1 MLSAAS
7 CFSDADRKRINECVG
22 AAELK
27 TSAEIVPVVAT
38 SSGRYDRA
46 EDLVGLLLGI
56 VLMILTAILW
66 PTPPISMESGSWDKD
81 PSLLQAGKLIVAM
94 VVGFMLGV
102 AAGSRI
108 SAVRRLFTP
117 SRQMREEVQ
126 QSAQAIFF
134 DKRIHHTASGSGLM
148 IYLSLFEHVA
158 VILADQQVLKALG
171 QGTLDELCGSLTI
184 QLKQG
189 SPADAICKTIE
200 AASGK
205 LYAVLPRQSSD
216 VNELPD
222 SLITID

>member
-7 CFSDADRKRINECVG
+7 SFSDADRKRINECVG

-46 EDLVGLLLGI
+46 EDLIGLLLGI

-66 PTPPISMESGSWDKD
+66 PASPISMESGSWDKD
-81 PSLLQAGKLIVAM
+81 PSLLQAGKLMVAM

-108 SAVRRLFTP
+108 PAVRRLFTP
-117 SRQMREEVQ
+117 SRQMQEEVQ

-134 DKRIHHTASGSGLM
+134 DKRIHHTESGSGLM

-171 QGTLDELCGSLTI
+171 QATLDELCSSLTM

-189 SPADAICKTIE
+189 SPTDAICKTIE
-200 AASGK
+200 AASEK
-205 LYAVLPRQSSD
+205 LFTALPRQSSD
-216 VNELPD
+216 INELPD